1 MLRSSQM
8 YFVPDDVCVP
18 CVRPLKWCSLV
29 GLASLVFW
37 VLVSHFGNS
46 FFFPSVCSVSFMFQR
61 VRHSET
67 ISGDQWEFTLMQQMM
82 CTMRVWQKIR
92 GHTSSTDS
100 RSSPNNKNNE
110 YRADGNRSRSLSS
123 PFDSS
128 TMRIPASE
136 FRNMGPE
143 LVLTPLSIPLLG
155 VDLQQQQQQQHLCCG
170 SDFSN
175 TLSNKFGSFGST
187 SPTAER
193 VSRLRLSSSGAIHG
207 VSSTSQHHRLPS
219 IGTVTIPLR
228 DILLASASDTNGS
241 NKNTNSPPH
250 QTTVTTVSAG
260 YYELTMDNLNG
271 QLVLM
276 AFLRANL
283 PKTKLCDL
291 NENLGLP
298 RSPSNMTQTTH
309 STKSFDV
316 EAFTATRMTER
327 LQSESVAEKVQR
339 RIHRIVTSLEE
350 SKYRVRLYGFN
361 RRRKN

>member
-1 MLRSSQM
+1 M
-8 YFVPDDVCVP
+8 
-18 CVRPLKWCSLV
+18 
-29 GLASLVFW
+29 
-37 VLVSHFGNS
+37 
-46 FFFPSVCSVSFMFQR
+46 
-61 VRHSET
+61 
-67 ISGDQWEFTLMQQMM
+67 
-82 CTMRVWQKIR
+82 
-92 GHTSSTDS
+92 
-100 RSSPNNKNNE
+100 
-110 YRADGNRSRSLSS
+110 ADGNPSRSLSS

-155 VDLQQQQQQQHLCCG
+155 VDLQQQQHLCCG

-193 VSRLRLSSSGAIHG
+193 VSRLRLSGSGAIHG

-228 DILLASASDTNGS
+228 DILLASALDNSGS
-241 NKNTNSPPH
+241 KNTNSPPH

-327 LQSESVAEKVQR
+327 LQRESVAEKVQR

-350 SKYRVRLYGFN
+350 SKYRVLFYDLRIQSKAKELQF
-361 RRRKN
+361 